1 MVVAIS
7 YFTNDTRTSQLNA
20 ERLAS
25 KIYDTVRL
33 ARNNMIIG
41 RGVFTGGSLVVT
53 TRRNMEISS
62 T

>member
-1 MVVAIS
+1 MAVAIS
-7 YFTNDTRTSQLNA
+7 YFTNDTRASQLNA

-41 RGVFTGGSLVVT
+41 RGVFTG
-53 TRRNMEISS
+53 
-62 T
+62 